1 MPVRQ
6 LGALILAVLLPL
18 AMDTIAEDEKT
29 LADAGLKSDGSS
41 LIQFLVQRSED
52 KIDAIQIKALIAKL
66 GDDNFETRE
75 QTSATLNA
83 IGIAAVG

>member
-29 LADAGLKSDGSS
+29 LADAGLKSDGS
-41 LIQFLVQRSED
+41 
-52 KIDAIQIKALIAKL
+52 
-66 GDDNFETRE
+66 
-75 QTSATLNA
+75 
-83 IGIAAVG
+83 

>member
-52 KIDAIQIKALIAKL
+52 KIVVWR
-66 GDDNFETRE
+66 NF
-75 QTSATLNA
+75 S
-83 IGIAAVG
+83 IMKI